1 MTTKDPLV
9 PLEVILQRHKD
20 EVIAEALELAIT
32 LWPVAGEPV
41 MVLEPEVWER
51 LRRFLL
57 DIPDILGV

>member
-1 MTTKDPLV
+1 VTDKGDLV